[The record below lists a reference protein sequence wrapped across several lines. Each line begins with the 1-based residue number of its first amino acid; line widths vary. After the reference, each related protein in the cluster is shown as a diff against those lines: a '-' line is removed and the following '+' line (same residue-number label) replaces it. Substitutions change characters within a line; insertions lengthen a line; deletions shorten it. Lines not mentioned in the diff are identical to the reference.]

1 MCFQIYALDPD
12 HFLSAPELTW
22 QAALK
27 KENVKLDLL
36 SDINMLLMLG
46 NDVNKEIYHAIHRY
60 VKANNK

>member
-12 HFLSAPELTW
+12 LFLSAPRLTW

-36 SDINMLLMLG
+36 IDINMLLMLG
-46 NDVNKEIYHAIHRY
+46 NDVNKDIYLAIHRY
-60 VKANNK
+60 VKANDK

>member
-12 HFLSAPELTW
+12 HFLSAPRLTW

-36 SDINMLLMLG
+36 IDINMLLMLG
-46 NDVNKEIYHAIHRY
+46 NDVNKGIYLAIY
-60 VKANNK
+60 